1 MISNDTKFFLLVN
14 LFFFI
19 LILFFGEKIY
29 SNILN
34 QLFIF
39 FIPIIWPGIAHGSL
53 DILTAARKKLI
64 IDSFTK
70 FIFLILYLMIPL
82 VFFFIWQIYPNYVFT
97 VFLILSLMHFG
108 ISDKLKSKNLMVAN
122 EILLRS
128 FIIISLPIVL
138 HNEQTLEIFYFL
150 NISEDYGFFLTEV
163 FQYLVYTIIPLLIL
177 YTSNSLIKKE
187 YGHLIDIIT
196 LLFCFFYF
204 EPLLSFLIYFCF
216 LHSVRHLVN
225 EKKLLK
231 LTNKKLL
238 LNTIPMTL
246 IVLSLLVFL
255 IFIYFY
261 IPNSIKA
268 LFINNVIISLFCL
281 TISHVLLINFIKDK

>member
-53 DILTAARKKLI
+53 DILTATRKKLI

-108 ISDKLKSKNLMVAN
+108 ISDKLKSKNVMVAN

-246 IVLSLLVFL
+246 IVSSLLVFL

>member
-53 DILTAARKKLI
+53 DILTATRKKLI

-128 FIIISLPIVL
+128 FIIISVPIVL

>member
-53 DILTAARKKLI
+53 DILTATRKKLI

-246 IVLSLLVFL
+246 IVSSLLVFF

-261 IPNSIKA
+261 IPNSIKT
-268 LFINNVIISLFCL
+268 LFVNNVIISLFCL
-281 TISHVLLINFIKDK
+281 TISHVLLINFTKDK

>member
-53 DILTAARKKLI
+53 DILTATRKKLI

-108 ISDKLKSKNLMVAN
+108 ISDKLKSKKLMVAN

-128 FIIISLPIVL
+128 FIIISVPIVL
-138 HNEQTLEIFYFL
+138 HM
-150 NISEDYGFFLTEV
+150 
-163 FQYLVYTIIPLLIL
+163 
-177 YTSNSLIKKE
+177 
-187 YGHLIDIIT
+187 
-196 LLFCFFYF
+196 
-204 EPLLSFLIYFCF
+204 
-216 LHSVRHLVN
+216 
-225 EKKLLK
+225 
-231 LTNKKLL
+231 NK
-238 LNTIPMTL
+238 P
-246 IVLSLLVFL
+246 
-255 IFIYFY
+255 
-261 IPNSIKA
+261 
-268 LFINNVIISLFCL
+268 
-281 TISHVLLINFIKDK
+281 

>member
-53 DILTAARKKLI
+53 DILTATRKKLI

-150 NISEDYGFFLTEV
+150 NISEDYGFFLTEI
-163 FQYLVYTIIPLLIL
+163 FQYLVYTLIPLLIL

>member
-53 DILTAARKKLI
+53 DILTATRKKLI

-246 IVLSLLVFL
+246 IVSSLLVFL

>member
-53 DILTAARKKLI
+53 DILTATRKKLI

-97 VFLILSLMHFG
+97 VFLVLSLMHFG

>member
-53 DILTAARKKLI
+53 DILTATRKKLI

-70 FIFLILYLMIPL
+70 FIFLILYLIIPL

-225 EKKLLK
+225 EKKQLK

>member
-53 DILTAARKKLI
+53 DILTATRKKLI

-246 IVLSLLVFL
+246 IVSSLLVFL

-268 LFINNVIISLFCL
+268 LFINNVITSLFCL

>member
-1 MISNDTKFFLLVN
+1 MINNDTKFFLLVN

-34 QLFIF
+34 QLYIF

-53 DILTAARKKLI
+53 DILTATRKKLI

>member
-1 MISNDTKFFLLVN
+1 MVSNDTKFFLLVN

-53 DILTAARKKLI
+53 DILTATRKKLI

>member
-1 MISNDTKFFLLVN
+1 M
-14 LFFFI
+14 
-19 LILFFGEKIY
+19 ILFFGEKIY

-53 DILTAARKKLI
+53 DILTATRKKLI

-138 HNEQTLEIFYFL
+138 HNEQTLKIFYFL

-261 IPNSIKA
+261 IPNSIK
-268 LFINNVIISLFCL
+268 LYL
-281 TISHVLLINFIKDK
+281 

>member
-34 QLFIF
+34 QLYIF

-53 DILTAARKKLI
+53 DILTATRKKLI

-108 ISDKLKSKNLMVAN
+108 ISDKLKSKNVMVAN

-216 LHSVRHLVN
+216 LHSIRHLVN

>member
-53 DILTAARKKLI
+53 DILTATRKKLI

-150 NISEDYGFFLTEV
+150 NISEDYGFFLTEI

-216 LHSVRHLVN
+216 LHSIRHLVN

>member
-34 QLFIF
+34 QLYIF

-53 DILTAARKKLI
+53 DILTATRKKLI
-64 IDSFTK
+64 MDSFTK

>member
-53 DILTAARKKLI
+53 DILTATRKKLI

-238 LNTIPMTL
+238 LKTIPMTL
-246 IVLSLLVFL
+246 IVSSLLVFL

-261 IPNSIKA
+261 IPNSIKT

>member
-34 QLFIF
+34 QLYIF

-53 DILTAARKKLI
+53 DILTATRKKLI
-64 IDSFTK
+64 MDSFTK

-108 ISDKLKSKNLMVAN
+108 ISDKLKSKNIMVAN

-128 FIIISLPIVL
+128 FFIISLPIVL
-138 HNEQTLEIFYFL
+138 HNEQTLKIFYFL
-150 NISEDYGFFLTEV
+150 NISEDYGFFLTEI

-246 IVLSLLVFL
+246 IVSSLLVFL

-261 IPNSIKA
+261 IPNSIKT

-281 TISHVLLINFIKDK
+281 TISHVLLINFTKDK

>member
-1 MISNDTKFFLLVN
+1 
-14 LFFFI
+14 
-19 LILFFGEKIY
+19 
-29 SNILN
+29 
-34 QLFIF
+34 
-39 FIPIIWPGIAHGSL
+39 
-53 DILTAARKKLI
+53 
-64 IDSFTK
+64 
-70 FIFLILYLMIPL
+70 
-82 VFFFIWQIYPNYVFT
+82 
-97 VFLILSLMHFG
+97 MHFG
-108 ISDKLKSKNLMVAN
+108 ISDKLKSKNVMVAN

>member
-53 DILTAARKKLI
+53 DILTATRKKLI

-128 FIIISLPIVL
+128 FIIISVPIVL
-138 HNEQTLEIFYFL
+138 HNEQTLKIFYFL
-150 NISEDYGFFLTEV
+150 NISEDYGFFLTEI

-246 IVLSLLVFL
+246 IVSSLLVFL

>member
-34 QLFIF
+34 QLYIF

-53 DILTAARKKLI
+53 DILTATRKKLI

-128 FIIISLPIVL
+128 FIIISLPMVL
-138 HNEQTLEIFYFL
+138 HNEQTLKIFYFL
-150 NISEDYGFFLTEV
+150 NISEDYGFFLTEI
-163 FQYLVYTIIPLLIL
+163 FQYLVYTLIPLLIL

-246 IVLSLLVFL
+246 IVSSLLVFL

-261 IPNSIKA
+261 IPNSIKT

>member
-53 DILTAARKKLI
+53 DILTATRKKLI
-64 IDSFTK
+64 MDSFTK

>member
-1 MISNDTKFFLLVN
+1 MINNDTKFFLLVN

-34 QLFIF
+34 QLYIF

-53 DILTAARKKLI
+53 DILTATRKKLI

-225 EKKLLK
+225 EKKLLR

>member
-53 DILTAARKKLI
+53 DILTATRKKLI
-64 IDSFTK
+64 MDSFTK

-138 HNEQTLEIFYFL
+138 HNEQTLKIFYFL

>member
-53 DILTAARKKLI
+53 DILTATRKKLI

-255 IFIYFY
+255 VFIYFY

>member
-34 QLFIF
+34 QLYIF

-53 DILTAARKKLI
+53 DILTATRKKLI

-70 FIFLILYLMIPL
+70 FIFLVLYLMIPL
-82 VFFFIWQIYPNYVFT
+82 VFFFTWQIYPNYVFT

-128 FIIISLPIVL
+128 FIIISLPMVL
-138 HNEQTLEIFYFL
+138 HNEQTLKIFYFL
-150 NISEDYGFFLTEV
+150 NISEDYGFFLTEI

-246 IVLSLLVFL
+246 IVLSQLVFL

-261 IPNSIKA
+261 IPNSIKT
-268 LFINNVIISLFCL
+268 LFVNNVIISLFCL
-281 TISHVLLINFIKDK
+281 TISHVLLINFTKDK

>member
-1 MISNDTKFFLLVN
+1 
-14 LFFFI
+14 
-19 LILFFGEKIY
+19 
-29 SNILN
+29 
-34 QLFIF
+34 
-39 FIPIIWPGIAHGSL
+39 
-53 DILTAARKKLI
+53 
-64 IDSFTK
+64 
-70 FIFLILYLMIPL
+70 MIPL

-128 FIIISLPIVL
+128 FIIISLPMVL
-138 HNEQTLEIFYFL
+138 HNEQTLKIFYFL
-150 NISEDYGFFLTEV
+150 KISEDYGFFLTEI
-163 FQYLVYTIIPLLIL
+163 FQYLVYTLIPLLIL

-225 EKKLLK
+225 EKKVLK

-246 IVLSLLVFL
+246 IVSSLLVFL

-261 IPNSIKA
+261 IPNSIKT

>member
-34 QLFIF
+34 QLYIF

-53 DILTAARKKLI
+53 DILTATRKKLI

-150 NISEDYGFFLTEV
+150 KISEDYGFFLTEV

>member
-19 LILFFGEKIY
+19 LILLLGEKIY

-34 QLFIF
+34 QIYIF
-39 FIPIIWPGIAHGSL
+39 FIHIIWPGIAHGSL
-53 DILTAARKKLI
+53 DILTATRKRLI

-138 HNEQTLEIFYFL
+138 HNEQTLKIFYFL
-150 NISEDYGFFLTEV
+150 KIS
-163 FQYLVYTIIPLLIL
+163 
-177 YTSNSLIKKE
+177 
-187 YGHLIDIIT
+187 
-196 LLFCFFYF
+196 
-204 EPLLSFLIYFCF
+204 
-216 LHSVRHLVN
+216 
-225 EKKLLK
+225 
-231 LTNKKLL
+231 
-238 LNTIPMTL
+238 
-246 IVLSLLVFL
+246 
-255 IFIYFY
+255 
-261 IPNSIKA
+261 
-268 LFINNVIISLFCL
+268 
-281 TISHVLLINFIKDK
+281 

>member
-14 LFFFI
+14 FFFFI

-34 QLFIF
+34 QLYIF

-53 DILTAARKKLI
+53 DILTATRKKLI

-128 FIIISLPIVL
+128 FIIISVPIVL
-138 HNEQTLEIFYFL
+138 HNEQTLKIFYFL
-150 NISEDYGFFLTEV
+150 NISEDYGFFLTEI

>member
-34 QLFIF
+34 QLYIF

-53 DILTAARKKLI
+53 DILTATRKKLI

-246 IVLSLLVFL
+246 IVSSLLVFL

>member
-53 DILTAARKKLI
+53 DILTATRKKLI

-246 IVLSLLVFL
+246 IVSSLLVFL

-261 IPNSIKA
+261 IPNSIKT